1 MGLKSPKQYKESL
14 RDGRVVF
21 YRGKQVE
28 DVTKH
33 PILKIGAEQTS
44 LDYRLSEDPDFK
56 DLMTTTD
63 PETGRAISRYFKIPQ
78 TSDDLLKRREMT
90 EMVTRAGRGVVTLVK
105 EIGTDALFA
114 LHLIAGAM
122 DKKLGTNYLE
132 RVKKYYEYCKENDL
146 AMATA
151 QTDVKGDRS
160 LRPHEQSHPD
170 YYVRVLREKEDG
182 IIVRGAKA
190 HTTNAVFANEIIVIP
205 TRAMTE
211 EDKDYALAFAVPAN
225 SKGLKMVAS
234 SLGFENPSTFHHPVS
249 ARHKMIES
257 LTIFDDVFV
266 PWERVFMKGE
276 WQFAGAL
283 AKTFV
288 DFHRF
293 TAISYKPPLCDL
305 LIGAAALIAEYNGI
319 ERASHV
325 VDKIARII
333 MYTETLR
340 GLSRAAAINCK
351 TIDSIAIPDP
361 ILTNTAKYYFASN
374 YHEIVSYVQDI
385 AGGLLVTGPSEEDCK
400 NPETQKYI
408 EKYLGGKNGV
418 PTEHRLRIFNLIRD
432 LTASNFGGYNEI
444 LAIHAEGS
452 LEAQKITI
460 YRDYDLER
468 CKALAREVANI

>member
-1 MGLKSPKQYKESL
+1 MA
-14 RDGRVVF
+14 
-21 YRGKQVE
+21 E
-28 DVTKH
+28 D
-33 PILKIGAEQTS
+33 A
-44 LDYRLSEDPDFK
+44 DFR
-56 DLMTTTD
+56 DLMTTLD
-63 PETGRAISRYFKIPQ
+63 PETGKTISRYFKIPRN
-78 TSDDLLKRREMT
+78 SEDLLKRREMIET
-90 EMVTRAGRGVVTLVK
+90 GTRVGRSIVALVK

-114 LHLIAGAM
+114 LHLLAGAM

-132 RVKKYYEYCKENDL
+132 RVKNYYNYCKENDL

-170 YYVRVLREKEDG
+170 YYVRVVKEKRDG

-190 HTTNAVFANEIIVIP
+190 HTTNAVFANEIFVIP

-234 SLGFENPSTFHHPVS
+234 SLGFESPSEFHHPIS

-325 VDKIARII
+325 VDKMARII
-333 MYTETLR
+333 MYTETVR
-340 GLSRAAAINCK
+340 GLSRAAALNCK
-351 TIDSIAIPDP
+351 TIDSIAVPDP
-361 ILTNTAKYYFASN
+361 LLTNTAKYYFASN

-385 AGGLLVTGPSEEDCK
+385 AGGLLVTGPSEEDWR
-400 NPETQKYI
+400 NPETQEYI

-432 LTASNFGGYNEI
+432 LTASNFGGYNEV

-452 LEAQKITI
+452 LEAQKITV
-460 YRDYDLER
+460 YRDYDVER
-468 CKALAREVANI
+468 CKAFAKDAANIEE

>member
-1 MGLKSPKQYKESL
+1 MGPKSPKHYKESL

-21 YRGKQVE
+21 YKGKQIE
-28 DVTKH
+28 DITKH
-33 PILKIGAEQTS
+33 PVLKIGIEQTS
-44 LDYRLSEDPDFK
+44 LDYKLSEDPDFK
-56 DLMTTTD
+56 ELMITID
-63 PETGRAISRYFKIPQ
+63 AETGRTLSRYFKIPR
-78 TSDDLLKRREMT
+78 TSDDLLRRRDMIET
-90 EMVTRAGRGVVTLVK
+90 VTRVGRSIVALVK
-105 EIGTDALFA
+105 EIGTDALFTFHIVA
-114 LHLIAGAM
+114 RAM
-122 DKKLGTNYLE
+122 DKKFGTYYLE
-132 RVKKYYEYCKENDL
+132 RVKKYHEYCQENDL
-146 AMATA
+146 AMAVA

-170 YYVRVLREKEDG
+170 YYVRVLKEKKDG

-234 SLGFENPSTFHHPVS
+234 SLGFESASEFHHPVS

-257 LTIFDDVFV
+257 LTIFEDVFV
-266 PWERVFMKGE
+266 PWDRVFMKGE

-319 ERASHV
+319 EKASHV
-325 VDKIARII
+325 VDKIARIM
-333 MYTETLR
+333 MYTETVR
-340 GLSRAAAINCK
+340 GLSKASALNSKI
-351 TIDSIAIPDP
+351 IDSIAIPDP
-361 ILTNTAKYYFASN
+361 ILTNTAKYYFANN

-385 AGGLLVTGPSEEDCK
+385 AGGLLVTGPSEEDYK
-400 NPETQKYI
+400 NPETQKYLD
-408 EKYLGGKNGV
+408 KYLGGKSGI

-452 LEAQKITI
+452 LEAQKITV

-468 CKALAREVANI
+468 CKALAREAVNI